1 MADDP
6 GEVCHGNA
14 LGRSFV
20 SVVGE
25 IHNHQALVD
34 NDRFRLLCRHLGL
47 KTGSLLLQ
55 FSSRLCYGE
64 LSS

>member
-20 SVVGE
+20 SVVRE
-25 IHNHQALVD
+25 IHDHQALVD
-34 NDRFRLLCRHLGL
+34 NHRFRLLSCCLGL

-55 FSSRLCYGE
+55 FSSRLCHGE
-64 LSS
+64 LSL